1 MSKPSKKQIAL
12 AVLELSKNSSK
23 KKIAESLASYL
34 ADNHRTNEL
43 DAIMREI
50 EVQREQM
57 DGISE
62 VTIKSQNKIDESFAK
77 KVVKLMDIERSVINY
92 EINKDLVGGVR
103 AEANGRVLDLTV
115 RNRLNLLKEGVN

>member
-23 KKIAESLASYL
+23 KKIGESLASYL

>member
-23 KKIAESLASYL
+23 KKVAESLASYL

-50 EVQREQM
+50 EVQRELI